1 MRVFRSKFGLWCA
14 LLALAAQLALSFGH
28 VHWNG
33 SASASLLLPHA
44 GSPTFTDA
52 PVAPAAPAGLAIAP
66 TLPSGLAFDACAV
79 CTLANLG
86 SVPPSA
92 PALPLPAAPLVL
104 FQISIDQPSTA
115 EPHRLFQSRAPPRA

>member
-14 LLALAAQLALSFGH
+14 LLALAAQLALTFGH

-52 PVAPAAPAGLAIAP
+52 PVAPAAPAGLAID
-66 TLPSGLAFDACAV
+66 TCAV
-79 CTLANLG
+79 CTLAGLG
-86 SVPPSA
+86 GVPPSA

-104 FQISIDQPSTA
+104 LQISIDQPSTA
-115 EPHRLFQSRAPPRA
+115 EPHRLFQ